1 MSYQLSKNWDWSR
14 YHSSTPKF
22 YLDGIVRHAQIR
34 INPVEAVLELW
45 MSKKEIF
52 ARSGWTVFGANG
64 LLHLLQFNAHIIDVS
79 VDGYQVYVLVLFKKG
94 EISKIYIHTAFF
106 IYQYS
111 FEFLIFYLLW
121 PRTRALIS
129 ANFSFTFATK
139 WFIFLEKN
147 LRRNYG

>member
-1 MSYQLSKNWDWSR
+1 
-14 YHSSTPKF
+14 
-22 YLDGIVRHAQIR
+22 
-34 INPVEAVLELW
+34 

-64 LLHLLQFNAHIIDVS
+64 LLHLLQFNAHIVDVS
-79 VDGYQVYVLVLFKKG
+79 VDGYQVYVFV
-94 EISKIYIHTAFF
+94 
-106 IYQYS
+106 
-111 FEFLIFYLLW
+111 LLW

-129 ANFSFTFATK
+129 ADFSFTFATK